1 MKSSDKKEL
10 LNFKNKNITETLD
23 EITSIKQ
30 HQEIN
35 LSKNKFY
42 VLPYQFAIMEA
53 NTESPSNPESKKVI
67 ILTLSG
73 NLKR

>member
-42 VLPYQFAIMEA
+42 CAALSVCYYG
-53 NTESPSNPESKKVI
+53 SKHRI
-67 ILTLSG
+67 TQ
-73 NLKR
+73 

>member
-1 MKSSDKKEL
+1 MKSHL
-10 LNFKNKNITETLD
+10 LNSTKKLIY
-23 EITSIKQ
+23 Q
-30 HQEIN
+30 RIN
-35 LSKNKFY
+35 ST

-53 NTESPSNPESKKVI
+53 NTESPSNPESKKII